1 MKILPRLS
9 PFRSCTTTEK
19 KIHFAQKI
27 RIHAML
33 HNHNRNAFARN
44 INTQRKLQHFFHT
57 NGSQIHLEWFDASS
71 SASFISYLPNGY
83 LIFFFERGFR
93 NKCISVAN
101 LMLFN
106 KIRLLYCNFPR
117 LLPRLDQKPFLH
129 KLVLLL

>member
-19 KIHFAQKI
+19 KNPFCTENSDTRDAAQSQQKC
-27 RIHAML
+27 
-33 HNHNRNAFARN
+33 FSRN

>member
-19 KIHFAQKI
+19 KNPFCTENSDTRDAAQSQQKC
-27 RIHAML
+27 
-33 HNHNRNAFARN
+33 FSRN

-83 LIFFFERGFR
+83 LIFFLKGAFV
-93 NKCISVAN
+93 I
-101 LMLFN
+101 
-106 KIRLLYCNFPR
+106 
-117 LLPRLDQKPFLH
+117 
-129 KLVLLL
+129 